1 MMSMLSLQQGTHI
14 RVSKKSGQRDVTKIG
29 LCSVQT
35 KNVTMKGTHLS
46 RLDRD
51 LIKLMAAQP
60 EPRTTTLGLAVNL
73 PPLP

>member
-1 MMSMLSLQQGTHI
+1 M
-14 RVSKKSGQRDVTKIG
+14 TKIG
-29 LCSVQT
+29 SCSVHP
-35 KNVTMKGTHLS
+35 KDVSMKDTHLS

-51 LIKLMAAQP
+51 LMKLMAAQP